1 MRNEGKITLEEAVKL
16 LAVAKLQIAEQQQE
30 LKSKDAVISE
40 KDLKIN
46 AQISLLNQKNKELE
60 AEKKEKEDLRIENL
74 RLQEELS
81 SQLAHRFCSHSEKV
95 DNQPSLFDFEDEGL
109 IPSDSEIAETVAGE
123 GPYKEEKVRAYIRR
137 KCGRKAIDDSTP
149 TKQIYHDIPEE
160 EKICACG
167 CRLKKVGEKS
177 TKHLRI
183 IPAKMYAV
191 EDIYPKYACPACE
204 GSGDKENPVFRQAPA
219 VKYFIP
225 KSIAT
230 NELLAY
236 VMTNKFCE
244 HMPFYRQEK
253 AFERRCITVSRADMS
268 NWQEQIYKRL
278 KPLDTLIMNHIK
290 TGTTMNMDET
300 TVRVL
305 KYKNQKENEKRRKSY
320 IWLGIGGPKDKKA
333 VIYRYYESRNAK
345 YIKPFINGF
354 KGWLQTDEYPG
365 YESAIKE
372 HELLYPDDKIIHV
385 ACLAHV
391 RRKFFDASLNGKSP
405 GAGKSVKYIQ
415 LIYKK
420 DEELLKMKLSP
431 DELVSKRKELIK
443 PIFNEFHEWLLEI
456 QPKVP
461 PTLKFGRAITYALSS
476 WEHLLNYLDCPDLF
490 LDNSI
495 AERSIKPFVIGRKNW
510 LFSGSET
517 GAESSCFIF
526 TLIEN
531 AKFYKLDPYE
541 YLRCVFD
548 LSVDCQTQ
556 KDFEK
561 LLPWNINISPF
572 HELGTWK
579 IDAYEIIIKQSIPVQ
594 TIFYGY
600 KSDYDNIQEK

>member
-1 MRNEGKITLEEAVKL
+1 M
-16 LAVAKLQIAEQQQE
+16 LAAAKLQIAEQQQE

-40 KDLKIN
+40 KDLKIST
-46 AQISLLNQKNKELE
+46 QISLLNQKNKELE
-60 AEKKEKEDLRIENL
+60 AEKKEKEDLRMEYL

-81 SQLAHRFCSHSEKV
+81 SLLTHRFCSHSEKA
-95 DNQPSLFDFEDEGL
+95 DKQPLLFDFEDEDL
-109 IPSDSEIAETVAGE
+109 IPSDSETAETVAGE
-123 GPYKEEKVRAYIRR
+123 GPYREIKVREYIRR

-160 EKICACG
+160 EKVCACG
-167 CRLKKVGEKS
+167 CRLKKVGENS
-177 TKHLRI
+177 TKRLRI

-191 EDIYPKYACPACE
+191 EDIYPKYACPNCE
-204 GSGDKENPVFRQAPA
+204 GSGDEDNPVFRQAPA
-219 VKYFIP
+219 AKYFIP

-253 AFERRCITVSRADMS
+253 AFERRCITVTRADMS
-268 NWQEQIYKRL
+268 NWQEQIYERL
-278 KPLDTLIMNHIK
+278 KPLDSLIMEHIK

-305 KYKNQKENEKRRKSY
+305 KYKNQTENENRKKSY
-320 IWLGIGGPKDKKA
+320 VWLGIGGPKNKKA

-345 YIKPFINGF
+345 FIKPFINGF

-365 YESAIKE
+365 YETALKE
-372 HELLYPDDKIIHV
+372 HNLLYPDDKIIHV
-385 ACLAHV
+385 ACLAHA

-405 GAGKSVKYIQ
+405 GAGKAVKYIQ

-420 DEELLKMKLSP
+420 EEELIEMNLSP
-431 DELVSKRKELIK
+431 EELVSKRKELIK
-443 PIFNEFHEWLLEI
+443 PVFDEFHEWLLEME
-456 QPKVP
+456 PKVP
-461 PTLKFGRAITYALSS
+461 PTLKFGRAINYALSS
-476 WEHLLNYLDCPDLF
+476 WQHLLNYLDCPDLF
-490 LDNSI
+490 VDNSI

-510 LFSGSET
+510 LFSGSEK
-517 GAESSCFIF
+517 GAESSCFLF

-531 AKFYKLDPYE
+531 AKYYHLDPYE

-548 LSVDCQTQ
+548 QSVNCQTK

-561 LLPWNINISPF
+561 LLPWNISISAF
-572 HELGTWK
+572 HEKGIWK
-579 IDAYEIIIKQSIPVQ
+579 ND
-594 TIFYGY
+594 T
-600 KSDYDNIQEK
+600 QEVKN

>member
-1 MRNEGKITLEEAVKL
+1 M
-16 LAVAKLQIAEQQQE
+16 LAAAKLHIAEQQQE

-40 KDLKIN
+40 KDLKIST
-46 AQISLLNQKNKELE
+46 QISLLNQKNKELE
-60 AEKKEKEDLRIENL
+60 AEKKEKEELRMEYL

-81 SQLAHRFCSHSEKV
+81 SLLTHRFCSHSEKA
-95 DNQPSLFDFEDEGL
+95 DKQPLLFDFEDEDL
-109 IPSDSEIAETVAGE
+109 IPSDSETAETVAGE
-123 GPYKEEKVRAYIRR
+123 GPYREIKVREYIRR

-160 EKICACG
+160 EKVCACG
-167 CRLKKVGEKS
+167 CRLKKVGENS
-177 TKHLRI
+177 TKRLRI
-183 IPAKMYAV
+183 IPAKMYAI
-191 EDIYPKYACPACE
+191 EDIYPKYACPNCE
-204 GSGDKENPVFRQAPA
+204 GSGDEDNPVFRQAPA
-219 VKYFIP
+219 AKYFIP

-253 AFERRCITVSRADMS
+253 AFERRCITVTRADMS
-268 NWQEQIYKRL
+268 NWQEQIYERL
-278 KPLDTLIMNHIK
+278 KPLDSLIMEHIK

-305 KYKNQKENEKRRKSY
+305 KYKNRTENENRKKSY
-320 IWLGIGGPKDKKA
+320 VWLGIGGPKNKKA

-345 YIKPFINGF
+345 FIKPFINGF

-365 YESAIKE
+365 YETALKE
-372 HELLYPDDKIIHV
+372 HNLLYPDDKIIHV
-385 ACLAHV
+385 ACLAHA

-405 GAGKSVKYIQ
+405 GAGKAVKYIQ

-420 DEELLKMKLSP
+420 EEELIEMNLP
-431 DELVSKRKELIK
+431 PEELVSKRKELIK
-443 PIFNEFHEWLLEI
+443 PVFDEFHEWLLEME
-456 QPKVP
+456 PKVP
-461 PTLKFGRAITYALSS
+461 PTLKFGRAINYALSS
-476 WEHLLNYLDCPDLF
+476 WQHLLNYLDCPDLF
-490 LDNSI
+490 VDNSI

-510 LFSGSET
+510 LFSGSEK
-517 GAESSCFIF
+517 GAESSCFLF

-531 AKFYKLDPYE
+531 AKYYHLDPYE

-548 LSVDCQTQ
+548 QSVNCQTK

-561 LLPWNINISPF
+561 LLPWNISISAF
-572 HELGTWK
+572 HEEGTWK
-579 IDAYEIIIKQSIPVQ
+579 NDA
-594 TIFYGY
+594 
-600 KSDYDNIQEK
+600 QEVKN

>member
-1 MRNEGKITLEEAVKL
+1 M
-16 LAVAKLQIAEQQQE
+16 LAAAKLHIAEQQQE

-40 KDLKIN
+40 KDLKIST
-46 AQISLLNQKNKELE
+46 QISLLNQKNKELE
-60 AEKKEKEDLRIENL
+60 AEKKEKEDLRMEYL
-74 RLQEELS
+74 RLQEKLS
-81 SQLAHRFCSHSEKV
+81 SLLTHRFCSHSEKA
-95 DNQPSLFDFEDEGL
+95 DKQPLLFDFEDEDL
-109 IPSDSEIAETVAGE
+109 IPSDPETAETVAGE
-123 GPYKEEKVRAYIRR
+123 GPYREIKVREYIRR

-160 EKICACG
+160 EKVCACG
-167 CRLKKVGEKS
+167 CRLKKVGENS
-177 TKHLRI
+177 TKRLRI
-183 IPAKMYAV
+183 IPARMYAI
-191 EDIYPKYACPACE
+191 EDIYPKYACPNCE
-204 GSGDKENPVFRQAPA
+204 GSGDEDNPVFRQAPA
-219 VKYFIP
+219 ARYFIP

-253 AFERRCITVSRADMS
+253 AFERRCITVTRADMS
-268 NWQEQIYKRL
+268 NWQEQIYERL
-278 KPLDTLIMNHIK
+278 KPLDSLIMEHIK

-305 KYKNQKENEKRRKSY
+305 KYKNRTENENRKKSY
-320 IWLGIGGPKDKKA
+320 IWLGTGGPKNKKA

-345 YIKPFINGF
+345 FIKPFINGF

-365 YESAIKE
+365 YETALKE
-372 HELLYPDDKIIHV
+372 HNLLYPDDKIIHV

-405 GAGKSVKYIQ
+405 GAGKAVKYIQ

-420 DEELLKMKLSP
+420 EEELIEMNLSP
-431 DELVSKRKELIK
+431 EELVSKRKELIK
-443 PIFNEFHEWLLEI
+443 PVFDEFHEWLLEME
-456 QPKVP
+456 PKVP
-461 PTLKFGRAITYALSS
+461 PTLKFGRAINYALSS
-476 WEHLLNYLDCPDLF
+476 WQHLLNYLDCPDLF
-490 LDNSI
+490 VDNSI

-510 LFSGSET
+510 LFSGSEK
-517 GAESSCFIF
+517 GAESSCFLF

-531 AKFYKLDPYE
+531 AKYYHLDPYE

-548 LSVDCQTQ
+548 QSVNCQTK

-561 LLPWNINISPF
+561 LLPWNISISAF
-572 HELGTWK
+572 HEEGTWK
-579 IDAYEIIIKQSIPVQ
+579 NDA
-594 TIFYGY
+594 
-600 KSDYDNIQEK
+600 QEVKN

>member
-1 MRNEGKITLEEAVKL
+1 M
-16 LAVAKLQIAEQQQE
+16 LAAAKLHIAEQQQE

-40 KDLKIN
+40 KDLKIST
-46 AQISLLNQKNKELE
+46 QISLLNQKNKELE
-60 AEKKEKEDLRIENL
+60 AEKKEKEELRMEYL

-81 SQLAHRFCSHSEKV
+81 SLLTHRFCSHSEKA
-95 DNQPSLFDFEDEGL
+95 DKQPLLFDFEDEDL
-109 IPSDSEIAETVAGE
+109 IPSDPETAETVAGE
-123 GPYKEEKVRAYIRR
+123 GPYREIKVREYIRR

-160 EKICACG
+160 EKVCACG
-167 CRLKKVGEKS
+167 CRLKKVGENS
-177 TKHLRI
+177 TKRLRI
-183 IPAKMYAV
+183 IPAKMYAI
-191 EDIYPKYACPACE
+191 EDIYPKYACPNCE
-204 GSGDKENPVFRQAPA
+204 GSGDEDNPVFRQAPA
-219 VKYFIP
+219 ARYFIP

-253 AFERRCITVSRADMS
+253 AFERRCITVTRADMS
-268 NWQEQIYKRL
+268 NWQEQIYERL
-278 KPLDTLIMNHIK
+278 KPLDSLIMEHIK

-305 KYKNQKENEKRRKSY
+305 KYKNRTENENRKKSY
-320 IWLGIGGPKDKKA
+320 VWLGIGGPKNKKA
-333 VIYRYYESRNAK
+333 VVYRYYESRNAK
-345 YIKPFINGF
+345 FIKPFINGF

-365 YESAIKE
+365 YETALKE
-372 HELLYPDDKIIHV
+372 HNLLYPDDKIIHA

-405 GAGKSVKYIQ
+405 GAGKAVKYIQ

-420 DEELLKMKLSP
+420 EEELIEMNLSP
-431 DELVSKRKELIK
+431 EELVSKRKELIK
-443 PIFNEFHEWLLEI
+443 PVFDEFHKWLLEME
-456 QPKVP
+456 PKVP
-461 PTLKFGRAITYALSS
+461 PTLKFGRAINYALSS
-476 WEHLLNYLDCPDLF
+476 WQHLLNYLDCPDLF
-490 LDNSI
+490 VDNSI

-510 LFSGSET
+510 LFSGSEK
-517 GAESSCFIF
+517 GAESSCFLF

-531 AKFYKLDPYE
+531 AKYYHLDPYE

-548 LSVDCQTQ
+548 QSVNCQTK

-561 LLPWNINISPF
+561 LLPWNISISAF
-572 HELGTWK
+572 HEEGTWK
-579 IDAYEIIIKQSIPVQ
+579 ND
-594 TIFYGY
+594 T
-600 KSDYDNIQEK
+600 QEVKN

>member
-1 MRNEGKITLEEAVKL
+1 M
-16 LAVAKLQIAEQQQE
+16 LAAAKLHIAEQQQE

-40 KDLKIN
+40 KDLKIST
-46 AQISLLNQKNKELE
+46 QISLLNQKNKELE
-60 AEKKEKEDLRIENL
+60 AEKKEKEELRMEYL
-74 RLQEELS
+74 RLQEKLS
-81 SQLAHRFCSHSEKV
+81 SLLTHRFCSHSEKA
-95 DNQPSLFDFEDEGL
+95 DKQPLLFDFEDEDL
-109 IPSDSEIAETVAGE
+109 IPSDSETAETVAGE
-123 GPYKEEKVRAYIRR
+123 GPYKEIKVREYIRR

-160 EKICACG
+160 EKVCACG
-167 CRLKKVGEKS
+167 CRLKKVGENS
-177 TKHLRI
+177 TKWLRI
-183 IPAKMYAV
+183 IPAKMYAI
-191 EDIYPKYACPACE
+191 EDIYPKYACPNCE
-204 GSGDKENPVFRQAPA
+204 GSGDEDNPVFRQAPA
-219 VKYFIP
+219 ARYFIP

-253 AFERRCITVSRADMS
+253 AFERRCITVTRADMS
-268 NWQEQIYKRL
+268 NWQEQIYERL
-278 KPLDTLIMNHIK
+278 KPLDSLIMEHIK

-305 KYKNQKENEKRRKSY
+305 KYKNRTENENRKKSY
-320 IWLGIGGPKDKKA
+320 VWLGIGGPKNKKA

-345 YIKPFINGF
+345 FIKPFINGF

-365 YESAIKE
+365 YETALKE
-372 HELLYPDDKIIHV
+372 HNLLYPDDKIIHA

-405 GAGKSVKYIQ
+405 GAGKAVKYIQ

-420 DEELLKMKLSP
+420 EEELIEMNLSP
-431 DELVSKRKELIK
+431 EELVSKRKELIK
-443 PIFNEFHEWLLEI
+443 PVFDEFHEWLLEME
-456 QPKVP
+456 PKVP
-461 PTLKFGRAITYALSS
+461 PTLKFGRAINYALSS
-476 WEHLLNYLDCPDLF
+476 WQHLLNYLDCPDLF
-490 LDNSI
+490 VDNSI

-510 LFSGSET
+510 LFSGSEK
-517 GAESSCFIF
+517 GAESSCFLF

-531 AKFYKLDPYE
+531 AKYYHLDPYE

-548 LSVDCQTQ
+548 QSVNCQTK

-561 LLPWNINISPF
+561 LLPWNISISAF
-572 HELGTWK
+572 HEEGTWK
-579 IDAYEIIIKQSIPVQ
+579 NDA
-594 TIFYGY
+594 
-600 KSDYDNIQEK
+600 QEVKN

>member
-1 MRNEGKITLEEAVKL
+1 M
-16 LAVAKLQIAEQQQE
+16 LAAAKLHIAEQQQE

-40 KDLKIN
+40 KDLKIST
-46 AQISLLNQKNKELE
+46 QISLLNQKNKELE
-60 AEKKEKEDLRIENL
+60 AEKKEKEDLRMEYL

-81 SQLAHRFCSHSEKV
+81 SLLTHRFCSHSEKA
-95 DNQPSLFDFEDEGL
+95 DKQPLLFDFEDEDL
-109 IPSDSEIAETVAGE
+109 IPSDSETAETVAGE
-123 GPYKEEKVRAYIRR
+123 GPYREIKVREYIRR

-160 EKICACG
+160 EKVCACG
-167 CRLKKVGEKS
+167 CRLKKVGENS
-177 TKHLRI
+177 TKRLRI

-191 EDIYPKYACPACE
+191 EDIYPKYACPNCE
-204 GSGDKENPVFRQAPA
+204 GSGDEDNPVFRQAPA
-219 VKYFIP
+219 ARYFIP

-253 AFERRCITVSRADMS
+253 AFERRCITVTRADMS
-268 NWQEQIYKRL
+268 NWQEQIYERL
-278 KPLDTLIMNHIK
+278 KPLDSLIMEHIK

-305 KYKNQKENEKRRKSY
+305 KYKNRTENENRKKSY
-320 IWLGIGGPKDKKA
+320 VWLGTGGPKNKKA

-345 YIKPFINGF
+345 FIKPFINGF

-365 YESAIKE
+365 YETALKE
-372 HELLYPDDKIIHV
+372 HNLLYPDDKIIHA

-405 GAGKSVKYIQ
+405 GAGKAVKYIQ

-420 DEELLKMKLSP
+420 EEELIEMNLSP
-431 DELVSKRKELIK
+431 EELVSKRKELIK
-443 PIFNEFHEWLLEI
+443 PVFDEFHEWLLEME
-456 QPKVP
+456 PKVP
-461 PTLKFGRAITYALSS
+461 PTLKFGRAINYALSS
-476 WEHLLNYLDCPDLF
+476 WQHLLNYLDCPDLF
-490 LDNSI
+490 VDNSI

-510 LFSGSET
+510 LFSGSEK
-517 GAESSCFIF
+517 GAESSCFLF

-531 AKFYKLDPYE
+531 AKYYHLDPYE

-548 LSVDCQTQ
+548 QSVSCQTK

-561 LLPWNINISPF
+561 LLPWNISISAF
-572 HELGTWK
+572 HEEGTWK
-579 IDAYEIIIKQSIPVQ
+579 NDA
-594 TIFYGY
+594 
-600 KSDYDNIQEK
+600 QE

>member
-1 MRNEGKITLEEAVKL
+1 MGNEGEITLEEALKM
-16 LAVAKLQIAEQQQE
+16 LAAAKLQIAEQQQE

-46 AQISLLNQKNKELE
+46 TQISLLTQKDKELE
-60 AEKKEKEDLRIENL
+60 AEKKEKEDLRIEYL

-81 SQLAHRFCSHSEKV
+81 SLLTHRFCSHSEKA
-95 DNQPSLFDFEDEGL
+95 DNQPFLFDFEDEDL

-123 GPYKEEKVRAYIRR
+123 GPYKEIKVREYIRR

-160 EKICACG
+160 EKVCACG
-167 CRLKKVGEKS
+167 CRLKKVGENS
-177 TKHLRI
+177 TKRLRI

-191 EDIYPKYACPACE
+191 EDIYPKYACPNCE
-204 GSGDKENPVFRQAPA
+204 GSGDEDNPVFRQAPA

-253 AFERRCITVSRADMS
+253 AFERRCITVTRADMS

-278 KPLDTLIMNHIK
+278 KPLDSLIMEHIK

-305 KYKNQKENEKRRKSY
+305 KYKNQTENENRQKSY
-320 IWLGIGGPKDKKA
+320 IWLGIGGPKNKKA

-345 YIKPFINGF
+345 FIKPFINGF

-365 YESAIKE
+365 YETALKE
-372 HELLYPDDKIIHV
+372 HNLLYPDDKIIHV

-405 GAGKSVKYIQ
+405 GAGKAVKYIQ

-420 DEELLKMKLSP
+420 EEELIEMNLP
-431 DELVSKRKELIK
+431 PEELVSKRKELIK
-443 PIFNEFHEWLLEI
+443 PIFDEFHKWLLEME
-456 QPKVP
+456 PKVP
-461 PTLKFGRAITYALSS
+461 PTLKFGRAIKYALSS
-476 WEHLLNYLDCPDLF
+476 WQHLLNYLDCPDLF
-490 LDNSI
+490 VDNSI

-510 LFSGSET
+510 LFSGSEK
-517 GAESSCFIF
+517 GAESSCFLF

-531 AKFYKLDPYE
+531 AKYYHLNPYE

-548 LSVDCQTQ
+548 QSVNCQTK
-556 KDFEK
+556 KDYEK
-561 LLPWNINISPF
+561 LLPWNISISSF
-572 HELGTWK
+572 HEEGTWK
-579 IDAYEIIIKQSIPVQ
+579 NDA
-594 TIFYGY
+594 
-600 KSDYDNIQEK
+600 

>member
-1 MRNEGKITLEEAVKL
+1 MGNEGKITLEEALKM
-16 LAVAKLQIAEQQQE
+16 LAAAKLHIAEQQQE

-40 KDLKIN
+40 KDLKIST
-46 AQISLLNQKNKELE
+46 QISLLNQKNKELE
-60 AEKKEKEDLRIENL
+60 AEKKEKEDLRMEYL

-81 SQLAHRFCSHSEKV
+81 SLLAHRFCSHSEKA
-95 DNQPSLFDFEDEGL
+95 DKQPLLFDFEDEDL
-109 IPSDSEIAETVAGE
+109 IPSDPETAETVAGE
-123 GPYKEEKVRAYIRR
+123 GPYREIKVREYIRR

-160 EKICACG
+160 EKVCACG
-167 CRLKKVGEKS
+167 CRLKKVGENS
-177 TKHLRI
+177 TKRLRI

-191 EDIYPKYACPACE
+191 EDIYPKYACPNCE
-204 GSGDKENPVFRQAPA
+204 GSGDEDNPVFRQAPA
-219 VKYFIP
+219 ARYFIP

-253 AFERRCITVSRADMS
+253 AFERRCITVTRADMS
-268 NWQEQIYKRL
+268 NWQEQIYERL
-278 KPLDTLIMNHIK
+278 KPLDSLIMEHIK

-305 KYKNQKENEKRRKSY
+305 KYKNRTENENRKKSY
-320 IWLGIGGPKDKKA
+320 IWLGTGGPKNKKA

-345 YIKPFINGF
+345 FIKPFINGF

-365 YESAIKE
+365 YETALKE
-372 HELLYPDDKIIHV
+372 HNLLYPDDKIIHV

-405 GAGKSVKYIQ
+405 GAGKAVKYIQ

-420 DEELLKMKLSP
+420 EEELIEMNLSP
-431 DELVSKRKELIK
+431 EELVSKRKELIK
-443 PIFNEFHEWLLEI
+443 PVFDEFHEWLLEME
-456 QPKVP
+456 PKVP
-461 PTLKFGRAITYALSS
+461 PTLKFGRAINYALSS
-476 WEHLLNYLDCPDLF
+476 WQHLLNYLDCPDLF
-490 LDNSI
+490 VDNSI

-510 LFSGSET
+510 LFSGSEK
-517 GAESSCFIF
+517 GAESSCFLF

-531 AKFYKLDPYE
+531 AKYYHLDPYE

-548 LSVDCQTQ
+548 QSVNCQTK

-561 LLPWNINISPF
+561 LLPWNISISAF
-572 HELGTWK
+572 HEEGIWK
-579 IDAYEIIIKQSIPVQ
+579 ND
-594 TIFYGY
+594 T
-600 KSDYDNIQEK
+600 QEVKN